1 MTHDPQRPHAK
12 RPQAQRRPHAPSP
25 RRYRAGHL
33 ALCLTLLALV
43 LILTAA
49 CGGERLELVGVVE
62 RTSLELTA
70 PVTEELEE
78 LPHAVG
84 SSVDKG
90 DVVASLRSEVAE
102 LEVEATRALHSAA
115 EANLAAAEA
124 EFKRAEGLRR
134 ARVSTPQELDDAR
147 RARDEAVALLA
158 ERAARRTQTERQLED
173 LTMRATAAG
182 VVDQLPYEVG
192 ERVPLGGVVAVIL
205 ADEAPWVRL
214 WLPARAVGRLK
225 PGDPARVTV
234 TGLED
239 SFEGRVVEIARE
251 PEYTPHYALT
261 ERERAHLVYET
272 RVVLDGA
279 PADLRPGLPATVRL
293 RLADR

>member
-1 MTHDPQRPHAK
+1 MQRSE
-12 RPQAQRRPHAPSP
+12 RPSTARAP
-25 RRYRAGHL
+25 L
-33 ALCLTLLALV
+33 LLLALF
-43 LILTAA
+43 LLLALTTA
-49 CGGERLELVGVVE
+49 CGGDRLELVGVVE

-70 PVTEELEE
+70 PVSEELVE
-78 LPHAVG
+78 LPRPVSTEVAAG
-84 SSVDKG
+84 E
-90 DVVASLRSEVAE
+90 VVAALRSEVAE

-158 ERAARRTQTERQLED
+158 ERAARRTQAERHLED
-173 LTMRATAAG
+173 LSVRATAAG

-192 ERVPLGGVVAVIL
+192 ERVPLGGVVAVVL
-205 ADEAPWVRL
+205 ADEAPWVRV
-214 WLPARAVGRLK
+214 WLPARAVGRLA

-234 TGLED
+234 TGLD
-239 SFEGRVVEIARE
+239 GDFEGRVVEIARE

-261 ERERAHLVYET
+261 ERERAHLVYEA

-293 RLADR
+293 QLAER

>member
-1 MTHDPQRPHAK
+1 MSRLSDSAHGDTSRPPSAQIVVRWSRPLLHAV
-12 RPQAQRRPHAPSP
+12 
-25 RRYRAGHL
+25 
-33 ALCLTLLALV
+33 LLLSS
-43 LILTAA
+43 LLTAA

-70 PVTEELEE
+70 PVSEELVE
-78 LPHAVG
+78 LPRPVG
-84 SSVDKG
+84 GEVAAG
-90 DVVASLRSEVAE
+90 AVVAALRSEVAA

-124 EFKRAEGLRR
+124 EFKRAEGLRK

-158 ERAARRTQTERQLED
+158 ERAARRTQAERHLED
-173 LTMRATAAG
+173 LTVRTTAAG

-192 ERVPLGGVVAVIL
+192 ERVPLGGVVAVVL
-205 ADEAPWVRL
+205 ADEAPWVRV
-214 WLPARAVGRLK
+214 WLPARAVGRLA
-225 PGDPARVTV
+225 PGEPARVTV
-234 TGLED
+234 TGLD
-239 SFEGRVVEIARE
+239 GDFEGRVVEIARE

-261 ERERAHLVYET
+261 ERERAHLVYEA

-293 RLADR
+293 QLAER